1 MYRKSIFFIAAS
13 ALTLASC
20 TSDDFLGD
28 TTGSTPTSANSAI
41 NFGGDAGKIT
51 RATSNEGTPQQM
63 LDGQF
68 LVYGVKKTN
77 DQIFHNVFVNY
88 SVWDVEANNTTSNTK
103 GWEYV
108 GTKDAANLGIGKIT
122 LKYDQTIKY

>member
-1 MYRKSIFFIAAS
+1 MKKYIFLAAS

-20 TSDDFLGD
+20 SSDDFLGD
-28 TTGSTPTSANSAI
+28 TPGSTPTSANSAI
-41 NFGGDAGKIT
+41 NFSGDAGKIT
-51 RATSNEGTPQQM
+51 RATSNEGSPQQM

-77 DQIFHNVFVNY
+77 DAIFHNVFVNY
-88 SVWDVEANNTTSNTK
+88 SVWDVKDNTTSNSN

-108 GTKDAANLGIGKIT
+108 GKKGA
-122 LKYDQTIKY
+122 DQL